1 MTLRTSPAP
10 VFGFLSAFALAALS
24 GCAATEAS
32 GPALMSA
39 AGERPARLTLVAS
52 SREHQWTGLA
62 VSATGRLFVNYP
74 RWSAPHALS
83 VAELVPGANAGP
95 LEPRAFPD
103 ESWNRADFRA
113 DPANTFVCVQSVVA
127 DERGNLWI
135 LDPASPG
142 FAGVVPGGAK
152 LVRVEL
158 STGRVARVYRFDAQA
173 APEKS
178 YLNDVRVEPDGRF
191 AYITDSGLGALL
203 VLNLETGQV
212 ERLLE
217 DHVST
222 KAEPIVLTIGGRE
235 LRLPDG
241 TAPAIH
247 SDGLALDAE
256 RGWLYYA
263 PLTARTLYRIPT
275 AALRDPSV
283 RGDALASRVE
293 RLWPSV
299 ATDGL
304 EVDGAG
310 NVYLSALE
318 EDAVYIRTPA
328 GELKPLAKDPR
339 IAWPDSF
346 AFRPGTGRGT
356 LHAPGA
362 RDGRVIWFT
371 TAQIH
376 RTPPFA
382 PAMPAEPFG
391 VWSMPIGE

>member
-1 MTLRTSPAP
+1 MISRTRSARLFPSLSP
-10 VFGFLSAFALAALS
+10 LTLAALGVLT
-24 GCAATEAS
+24 GCAAPRAE
-32 GPALMSA
+32 GPRTVGV
-39 AGERPARLTLVAS
+39 AGDRPGQLLLVAS
-52 SREHQWTGLA
+52 SAGHQWTGLA
-62 VSATGRLFVNYP
+62 VGSTGRLFVNYP
-74 RWSAPHALS
+74 RWSGPHRLS
-83 VAELVPGANAGP
+83 VAELVRTEAG

-103 ESWNRADFRA
+103 ESWNREDYRS
-113 DPANTFVCVQSVVA
+113 DPSSAFVCVQSVVT
-127 DERGNLWI
+127 DERGHLWI

-152 LVRVEL
+152 LVQVEIA
-158 STGRVARVYRFDAQA
+158 TGRVVRVYGFDAQA

-178 YLNDVRVEPDGRF
+178 YLNDVRIEPDGRF

-203 VLNLETGQV
+203 VLDLASGRV

-222 KAEPIVLTIGGRE
+222 KAEPIVLTIGGRAW
-235 LRLPDG
+235 RLPDG

-247 SDGLALDAE
+247 SDGIALDAE
-256 RGWLYYA
+256 RGWLYFA

-275 AALRDPSV
+275 AALRNPAV

-318 EDAVYIRTPA
+318 EDAVFVRTPE
-328 GELKPLAKDPR
+328 GEMRPLVKDPR
-339 IAWPDSF
+339 LAWPDSF
-346 AFRPGTGRGT
+346 AFRAGTGRGT
-356 LHAPGA
+356 HSAP
-362 RDGRVIWFT
+362 RDGRVLWFT

-391 VWSMPIGE
+391 VWSVPIGR